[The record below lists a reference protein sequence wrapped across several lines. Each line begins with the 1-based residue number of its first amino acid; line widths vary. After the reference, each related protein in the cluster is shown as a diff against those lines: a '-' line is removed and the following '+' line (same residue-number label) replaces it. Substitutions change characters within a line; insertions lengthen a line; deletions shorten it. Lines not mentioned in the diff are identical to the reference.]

1 MLPIKQLFLAKVGE
15 IQATVNAIHQLQG
28 RYAQIQSE
36 KAVVQQQIN
45 EMRRWHRTRLE
56 TADLQA
62 LQERLT
68 TLGREESEVKGN

>member
-1 MLPIKQLFLAKVGE
+1 MLPIKQLLLAKVGE

-45 EMRRWHRTRLE
+45 EMRRWHRTRL
-56 TADLQA
+56 DHCRQ
-62 LQERLT
+62 
-68 TLGREESEVKGN
+68 S